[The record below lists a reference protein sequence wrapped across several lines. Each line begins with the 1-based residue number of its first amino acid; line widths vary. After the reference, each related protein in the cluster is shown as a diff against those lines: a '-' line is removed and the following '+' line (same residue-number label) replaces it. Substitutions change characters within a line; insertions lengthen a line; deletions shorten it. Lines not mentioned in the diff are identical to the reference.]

1 MAESL
6 DAPTSDVTIPHP
18 NPLDDPNA
26 NTSILEPISDFDSAI
41 ISYSAIIPIDPPILP
56 QLRRSTRPHIPPSYL
71 SDYSCKSVSAKP
83 QSGLP

>member
-26 NTSILEPISDFDSAI
+26 NTSILEPKSDFDSAI
-41 ISYSAIIPIDPPILP
+41 ISYSTIIPIDPPI
-56 QLRRSTRPHIPPSYL
+56 
-71 SDYSCKSVSAKP
+71 
-83 QSGLP
+83 